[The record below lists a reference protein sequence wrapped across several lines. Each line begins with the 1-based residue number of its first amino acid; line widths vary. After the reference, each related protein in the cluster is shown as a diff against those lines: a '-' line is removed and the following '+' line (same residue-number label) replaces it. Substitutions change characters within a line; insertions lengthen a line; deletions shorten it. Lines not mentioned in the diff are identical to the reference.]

1 MRLERRIALVTG
13 ASSGIGLALAPL
25 LAERGATL
33 ALAGRDAVALAEIA
47 ERTGGEPLAVDLA
60 EPGGAERL
68 AGLVLE
74 RHGRVDLLVSNA
86 GAGWA
91 GDLAAMPLDLAERL
105 VTLNLVAP
113 VRLTRLLL
121 PGMLERGGG
130 HLVYVTSIAGAT
142 GVAREAV
149 YAATKAGLGTFADSV
164 REEVAGSGVT
174 VSVVVPGVV
183 DTPFFDRRGSAY
195 DRSWPAPI
203 PAQRVARSPR
213 AATPSGCPWSPAP
226 RSARSRSAPCSW
238 RSAGRCRGRT
248 WTSRSPRPAPC
259 RSSRSRLTS
268 GSRASASRRSSSSGC
283 PRRCTGN
290 RPCLRGSRGTAASG

>member
-74 RHGRVDLLVSNA
+74 RR
-86 GAGWA
+86 
-91 GDLAAMPLDLAERL
+91 
-105 VTLNLVAP
+105 
-113 VRLTRLLL
+113 
-121 PGMLERGGG
+121 GG

-203 PAQRVARSPR
+203 PAQRVARALLR
-213 AATPSGCPWSPAP
+213 AISSDRAEVFAPAWIRLP
-226 RSARSRSAPCSW
+226 ARFKGAAPGLY
-238 RSAGRCRGRT
+238 RRLALRFGQAGR
-248 WTSRSPRPAPC
+248 
-259 RSSRSRLTS
+259 
-268 GSRASASRRSSSSGC
+268 
-283 PRRCTGN
+283 
-290 RPCLRGSRGTAASG
+290 

>member
-1 MRLERRIALVTG
+1 MQLEGRIALVTG
-13 ASSGIGLALAPL
+13 ASSGIGRAVSPL

-33 ALAGRDAVALAEIA
+33 ALAGRDERALAAVA
-47 ERTGGEPLAVDLA
+47 ERTGGQPLVADLA
-60 EPGGAERL
+60 SPGGAERL
-68 AGLVLE
+68 ADLVLE
-74 RHGRVDLLVSNA
+74 RWGRVDLLVSNA

-91 GDLAAMPLDLAERL
+91 GDLAAMPLEVAERL
-105 VTLNLVAP
+105 ITLNLAAP

-121 PGMLERGGG
+121 PGMLERGSG

-149 YAATKAGLGTFADSV
+149 YAATKAGLATFADSV

-203 PAQRVARSPR
+203 PAERVARALLR
-213 AATPSGCPWSPAP
+213 AVASDRAEVFAPAWIRVP
-226 RSARSRSAPCSW
+226 ARVKGAVPGLYRRLALRFGQAPQ
-238 RSAGRCRGRT
+238 R
-248 WTSRSPRPAPC
+248 
-259 RSSRSRLTS
+259 
-268 GSRASASRRSSSSGC
+268 RAR
-283 PRRCTGN
+283 
-290 RPCLRGSRGTAASG
+290 

>member
-33 ALAGRDAVALAEIA
+33 ALAGRDAVALAAIA
-47 ERTGGEPLAVDLA
+47 ERTGGAPLT
-60 EPGGAERL
+60 
-68 AGLVLE
+68 
-74 RHGRVDLLVSNA
+74 
-86 GAGWA
+86 

-149 YAATKAGLGTFADSV
+149 YAATKAGLATFADSV

-174 VSVVVPGVV
+174 VSVVAPGV
-183 DTPFFDRRGSAY
+183 DNTPFFDRRGSAY
-195 DRSWPAPI
+195 ARSWPAPI
-203 PAQRVARSPR
+203 PAERVARALLR
-213 AATPSGCPWSPAP
+213 AISSDRAEVFAPAWIRLP
-226 RSARSRSAPCSW
+226 ARFKGAAPGLY
-238 RSAGRCRGRT
+238 RRLALRFGQAGR
-248 WTSRSPRPAPC
+248 
-259 RSSRSRLTS
+259 
-268 GSRASASRRSSSSGC
+268 
-283 PRRCTGN
+283 
-290 RPCLRGSRGTAASG
+290 

>member
-1 MRLERRIALVTG
+1 MRLEGRIALVTG
-13 ASSGIGLALAPL
+13 ASSGIGRALSPL

-33 ALAGRDAVALAEIA
+33 ALAGRDTAALAEVA
-47 ERTGGEPLAVDLA
+47 QRTGGEPLAADLA

-68 AGLVLE
+68 AGLVLA
-74 RHGRVDLLVSNA
+74 RYGRVDLLVSNA

-91 GDLAAMPLDLAERL
+91 GDLAAMPLEVAERL

-121 PGMLERGGG
+121 PGMLERGSG

-149 YAATKAGLGTFADSV
+149 YAATKAGLATFADSV
-164 REEVAGSGVT
+164 REEVAGRGVT

-195 DRSWPAPI
+195 DRAWPPPI
-203 PAQRVARSPR
+203 PAERVARALLWAIAADR
-213 AATPSGCPWSPAP
+213 AEVFAPAWIRLP
-226 RSARSRSAPCSW
+226 ARLKGAVPGVYRRLAL
-238 RSAGRCRGRT
+238 RFGQAGR
-248 WTSRSPRPAPC
+248 
-259 RSSRSRLTS
+259 
-268 GSRASASRRSSSSGC
+268 
-283 PRRCTGN
+283 
-290 RPCLRGSRGTAASG
+290 

>member
-47 ERTGGEPLAVDLA
+47 ERTGGEPLTVDLA
-60 EPGGAERL
+60 EPGGPERL

-74 RHGRVDLLVSNA
+74 RHGRMDLLVSNA

-91 GDLAAMPLDLAERL
+91 GDLAAMPFDLAERL

-121 PGMLERGGG
+121 PGMLQRGRG

-149 YAATKAGLGTFADSV
+149 YAATKAGLATFADSV
-164 REEVAGSGVT
+164 REEVAGRGVT
-174 VSVVVPGVV
+174 VAVVVAGVV
-183 DTPFFDRRGSAY
+183 DTAVFDRRGSAY
-195 DRSWPAPI
+195 ARSWPAPI
-203 PAQRVARSPR
+203 PAERVARALLR
-213 AATPSGCPWSPAP
+213 AISSDRAEVFAPAWIRLP
-226 RSARSRSAPCSW
+226 ARFKGAAPGLY
-238 RSAGRCRGRT
+238 RRLALRFGQAGR
-248 WTSRSPRPAPC
+248 
-259 RSSRSRLTS
+259 
-268 GSRASASRRSSSSGC
+268 
-283 PRRCTGN
+283 
-290 RPCLRGSRGTAASG
+290 

>member
-1 MRLERRIALVTG
+1 MRLEGRIALVTG
-13 ASSGIGLALAPL
+13 ASSGIGRALSPL

-33 ALAGRDAVALAEIA
+33 ALAGRDTAALAEVA
-47 ERTGGEPLAVDLA
+47 GRTGGEPLAADLA
-60 EPGGAERL
+60 EPGGAELL
-68 AGLVLE
+68 ADLVLE

-91 GDLAAMPLDLAERL
+91 GDLAAMPLEVAERL

-121 PGMLERGGG
+121 PGMLERGSG

-149 YAATKAGLGTFADSV
+149 YAATKAGLATFADSV

-183 DTPFFDRRGSAY
+183 DTPFFERRGSAY
-195 DRSWPAPI
+195 DRAWPPPI
-203 PAQRVARSPR
+203 PAERVARALLR
-213 AATPSGCPWSPAP
+213 AIAADRAEVFAPAWIRLP
-226 RSARSRSAPCSW
+226 ARLKGAVPGVYRRLAL
-238 RSAGRCRGRT
+238 RFGQAGQAGR
-248 WTSRSPRPAPC
+248 
-259 RSSRSRLTS
+259 
-268 GSRASASRRSSSSGC
+268 
-283 PRRCTGN
+283 
-290 RPCLRGSRGTAASG
+290 

>member
-25 LAERGATL
+25 
-33 ALAGRDAVALAEIA
+33 
-47 ERTGGEPLAVDLA
+47 LAVDLA

-164 REEVAGSGVT
+164 R
-174 VSVVVPGVV
+174 
-183 DTPFFDRRGSAY
+183 
-195 DRSWPAPI
+195 
-203 PAQRVARSPR
+203 
-213 AATPSGCPWSPAP
+213 
-226 RSARSRSAPCSW
+226 
-238 RSAGRCRGRT
+238 
-248 WTSRSPRPAPC
+248 
-259 RSSRSRLTS
+259 
-268 GSRASASRRSSSSGC
+268 
-283 PRRCTGN
+283 
-290 RPCLRGSRGTAASG
+290 

>member
-1 MRLERRIALVTG
+1 MPMKVIGQDAVGAQDSPGHRGVERDRAG
-13 ASSGIGLALAPL
+13 A
-25 LAERGATL
+25 GA
-33 ALAGRDAVALAEIA
+33 AAGRAW
-47 ERTGGEPLAVDLA
+47 
-60 EPGGAERL
+60 
-68 AGLVLE
+68 
-74 RHGRVDLLVSNA
+74 RHARVDLLVSNA

-203 PAQRVARSPR
+203 PAQRVARALLR
-213 AATPSGCPWSPAP
+213 AISSDRAEVFAPAWIRLP
-226 RSARSRSAPCSW
+226 ARFKGAAPGLY
-238 RSAGRCRGRT
+238 RRLALRFGQAGR
-248 WTSRSPRPAPC
+248 
-259 RSSRSRLTS
+259 
-268 GSRASASRRSSSSGC
+268 
-283 PRRCTGN
+283 
-290 RPCLRGSRGTAASG
+290 

>member
-60 EPGGAERL
+60 EPDR
-68 AGLVLE
+68 
-74 RHGRVDLLVSNA
+74 
-86 GAGWA
+86 
-91 GDLAAMPLDLAERL
+91 AERL

-149 YAATKAGLGTFADSV
+149 YAATK
-164 REEVAGSGVT
+164 E
-174 VSVVVPGVV
+174 
-183 DTPFFDRRGSAY
+183 
-195 DRSWPAPI
+195 
-203 PAQRVARSPR
+203 
-213 AATPSGCPWSPAP
+213 
-226 RSARSRSAPCSW
+226 
-238 RSAGRCRGRT
+238 
-248 WTSRSPRPAPC
+248 
-259 RSSRSRLTS
+259 
-268 GSRASASRRSSSSGC
+268 
-283 PRRCTGN
+283 
-290 RPCLRGSRGTAASG
+290 

>member
-1 MRLERRIALVTG
+1 MRLEGRIALVTG
-13 ASSGIGLALAPL
+13 ASSGIGLAVSRL

-33 ALAGRDAVALAEIA
+33 ALAGRDELALAAVA
-47 ERTGGEPLAVDLA
+47 ERTGGQPLAADLA
-60 EPGGAERL
+60 SPGGAERV

-74 RHGRVDLLVSNA
+74 RWGRVDLLVSNA

-91 GDLAAMPLDLAERL
+91 GDLAAMPLEAAERL
-105 VTLNLVAP
+105 VTLNLLAP

-121 PGMLERGGG
+121 PGMLERGSG

-149 YAATKAGLGTFADSV
+149 YAATKAGLATFADSV
-164 REEVAGSGVT
+164 REEVAGRGLT

-203 PAQRVARSPR
+203 PAERVARALLR
-213 AATPSGCPWSPAP
+213 AVASDRAEVFAPAWIRLP
-226 RSARSRSAPCSW
+226 ARLKGAAPGLY
-238 RSAGRCRGRT
+238 R
-248 WTSRSPRPAPC
+248 
-259 RSSRSRLTS
+259 RL
-268 GSRASASRRSSSSGC
+268 A
-283 PRRCTGN
+283 
-290 RPCLRGSRGTAASG
+290 LRFGQAR

>member
-121 PGMLERGGG
+121 PGMLERGRG

-149 YAATKAGLGTFADSV
+149 YAATKAGLATFADSV
-164 REEVAGSGVT
+164 REEVAGRGVT

-183 DTPFFDRRGSAY
+183 DTAFFDRRGSAY
-195 DRSWPAPI
+195 DRAWPVPV
-203 PAQRVARSPR
+203 PAERVARALLR
-213 AATPSGCPWSPAP
+213 AVESDRAEVFAPACTRLP
-226 RSARSRSAPCSW
+226 ARLKGAAPGLYRTLALRFGQARSH
-238 RSAGRCRGRT
+238 
-248 WTSRSPRPAPC
+248 
-259 RSSRSRLTS
+259 
-268 GSRASASRRSSSSGC
+268 
-283 PRRCTGN
+283 
-290 RPCLRGSRGTAASG
+290 

>member
-1 MRLERRIALVTG
+1 MPMKVIGQDAVGAQDSPGHRGVERDRAG
-13 ASSGIGLALAPL
+13 A
-25 LAERGATL
+25 GA
-33 ALAGRDAVALAEIA
+33 AAGRAW
-47 ERTGGEPLAVDLA
+47 
-60 EPGGAERL
+60 
-68 AGLVLE
+68 

-149 YAATKAGLGTFADSV
+149 YAATKAGLATFADSV
-164 REEVAGSGVT
+164 REDVAGSGVT

-183 DTPFFDRRGSAY
+183 DTPFFYRRGSAY
-195 DRSWPAPI
+195 DRS
-203 PAQRVARSPR
+203 R
-213 AATPSGCPWSPAP
+213 
-226 RSARSRSAPCSW
+226 
-238 RSAGRCRGRT
+238 
-248 WTSRSPRPAPC
+248 
-259 RSSRSRLTS
+259 
-268 GSRASASRRSSSSGC
+268 
-283 PRRCTGN
+283 
-290 RPCLRGSRGTAASG
+290 

>member
-1 MRLERRIALVTG
+1 MRLEGRVALVTG
-13 ASSGIGLALAPL
+13 ASSGIGRALSPL

-33 ALAGRDAVALAEIA
+33 ALAGRDTAALAEVA
-47 ERTGGEPLAVDLA
+47 QRTGGEPLAADLV

-68 AGLVLE
+68 ADLVLE

-91 GDLAAMPLDLAERL
+91 GDLAAMPMEVAERL

-149 YAATKAGLGTFADSV
+149 YAATKAGLATFADSV

-195 DRSWPAPI
+195 DRAWPPPI
-203 PAQRVARSPR
+203 PAERVARALLR
-213 AATPSGCPWSPAP
+213 AIAADRAEVFAPAWIRLP
-226 RSARSRSAPCSW
+226 ARLKGAVPGVYRRLAL
-238 RSAGRCRGRT
+238 RFGQAGR
-248 WTSRSPRPAPC
+248 
-259 RSSRSRLTS
+259 
-268 GSRASASRRSSSSGC
+268 
-283 PRRCTGN
+283 
-290 RPCLRGSRGTAASG
+290 

>member
-1 MRLERRIALVTG
+1 MRLEGSIALVTG
-13 ASSGIGLALAPL
+13 ASSGIGRALSPL
-25 LAERGATL
+25 LAARGASL
-33 ALAGRDAVALAEIA
+33 ALAGRDAAALAEIA
-47 ERTGGEPLAVDLA
+47 ERTGGQPLTADLA
-60 EPGGAERL
+60 SPGGAERL

-74 RHGRVDLLVSNA
+74 RFGRVDLLVNNA

-91 GDLAAMPLDLAERL
+91 GDLVAMPLETADRMVA
-105 VTLNLVAP
+105 LNLVAP

-121 PGMLERGGG
+121 PGMLERGSG

-149 YAATKAGLGTFADSV
+149 YAATKAGLATFADSV

-203 PAQRVARSPR
+203 RPERVARALLR
-213 AATPSGCPWSPAP
+213 AISSDRAEVFAPAWARVP
-226 RSARSRSAPCSW
+226 ARLKGAAPGVYRRLALRFGQARS
-238 RSAGRCRGRT
+238 
-248 WTSRSPRPAPC
+248 
-259 RSSRSRLTS
+259 
-268 GSRASASRRSSSSGC
+268 
-283 PRRCTGN
+283 
-290 RPCLRGSRGTAASG
+290 

>member
-1 MRLERRIALVTG
+1 MRLEGRIALVTG
-13 ASSGIGLALAPL
+13 ASSGIGRALAPL
-25 LAERGATL
+25 LAERGATV
-33 ALAGRDAVALAEIA
+33 ALAGRDTAALAEIA
-47 ERTGGEPLAVDLA
+47 ERTGGQPLAADLA
-60 EPGGAERL
+60 SPGGAERL

-74 RHGRVDLLVSNA
+74 RHGRVDLLVNNA

-149 YAATKAGLGTFADSV
+149 YAATKAGLATFADSL

-203 PAQRVARSPR
+203 PAERVARALLR
-213 AATPSGCPWSPAP
+213 AIAADRAEVFAPAWIRLP
-226 RSARSRSAPCSW
+226 ARLKGAVPGVYRRLAL
-238 RSAGRCRGRT
+238 RFGQAGR
-248 WTSRSPRPAPC
+248 
-259 RSSRSRLTS
+259 
-268 GSRASASRRSSSSGC
+268 
-283 PRRCTGN
+283 
-290 RPCLRGSRGTAASG
+290 

>member
-1 MRLERRIALVTG
+1 MPMKV
-13 ASSGIGLALAPL
+13 IGQ
-25 LAERGATL
+25 
-33 ALAGRDAVALAEIA
+33 DAVGAQDSPGH
-47 ERTGGEPLAVDLA
+47 RGGEPLAVDLA

-195 DRSWPAPI
+195 DRSCPAPTRALLRAI
-203 PAQRVARSPR
+203 SSDRAEVFAPAWIRLPARFKG
-213 AATPSGCPWSPAP
+213 AAPGLYRRLAL
-226 RSARSRSAPCSW
+226 RFGQ
-238 RSAGRCRGRT
+238 AGRWR
-248 WTSRSPRPAPC
+248 
-259 RSSRSRLTS
+259 
-268 GSRASASRRSSSSGC
+268 
-283 PRRCTGN
+283 
-290 RPCLRGSRGTAASG
+290 